1 MPTLTLTLTLLLT
14 LNPNPNPNPTPTPN
28 PNPNPNLG
36 MLASGGILEGKRLL
50 SAASVRLLMSDYND
64 EGQACQG

>member
-1 MPTLTLTLTLLLT
+1 
-14 LNPNPNPNPTPTPN
+14 
-28 PNPNPNLG
+28 

-50 SAASVRLLMSDYND
+50 SAASVRLLLSDYND